1 MASFPLVSATGMLG
15 SGFRA
20 ESLDK
25 AISLG
30 ARMIGCDA
38 GSTDPGPGPLATGIC
53 MFSAAAVKRDTE
65 IMMTRARKAG
75 IPLIIGSAGTS
86 GSDAGLAWMVDI
98 VHEIAREQDLHF
110 KLAVIH
116 SELSPEVVRRHLRDG
131 RARALPPS
139 APLSDADIEA
149 ATHIVGMMGV
159 EPIQQALTS
168 GAQIVVA
175 GRSSD
180 TSIFAALPLLEGYAP
195 AVVWHM
201 AKILECGAAA
211 VAVRTAPDCMMAV
224 LHEDSFDVFPLRE
237 DYHCTPQSVVS
248 HTLYE
253 NADPFDLKEPSG
265 TLRTR
270 TARYEAISDR
280 AVRVSGS
287 EFVHDPEYTIK
298 LEGVRHVGYSTIL
311 MGGVRDPYILAQIDS
326 WLAQLDDNIKTRIRN
341 TVGDRAYEIVTRV
354 YGRDG
359 VMGALEPQPRIAG
372 GVGGHEAFILWDV
385 ISESQDLSRTIATS
399 LSHLAS
405 GAQPDPQVARTD
417 LRRRISLFAARDRPR
432 PGIRVPPQP
441 RTRAGQPDG
450 PVPHPIRGGLIMATL
465 GDLAKLVRSKNAG
478 PFWLTIDIMFDD
490 AQAYRRVR
498 DAEIVNRA
506 AMAHLYNRNPAD
518 IIVVN
523 HDTALAIK
531 VSFPRP
537 QSSGSKHDRDVY
549 GGQQYAPLLGL
560 EVPG

>member
-1 MASFPLVSATGMLG
+1 M
-15 SGFRA
+15 
-20 ESLDK
+20 
-25 AISLG
+25 
-30 ARMIGCDA
+30 
-38 GSTDPGPGPLATGIC
+38 
-53 MFSAAAVKRDTE
+53 
-65 IMMTRARKAG
+65 
-75 IPLIIGSAGTS
+75 
-86 GSDAGLAWMVDI
+86 
-98 VHEIAREQDLHF
+98 
-110 KLAVIH
+110 
-116 SELSPEVVRRHLRDG
+116 
-131 RARALPPS
+131 
-139 APLSDADIEA
+139 
-149 ATHIVGMMGV
+149 
-159 EPIQQALTS
+159 
-168 GAQIVVA
+168 
-175 GRSSD
+175 
-180 TSIFAALPLLEGYAP
+180 LEGYAP

-237 DYHCTPQSVVS
+237 DYHCTPQSVAS

-253 NADPFDLKEPSG
+253 NADPFELKEPSG
-265 TLRTR
+265 TLRTDN
-270 TARYEAISDR
+270 ARYEAISDR

-298 LEGVRHVGYSTIL
+298 LEGVRQVGYSTIL

-341 TVGDRAYEIVTRV
+341 TVGDRPYEIVTRV

-359 VMGALEPQPRIAG
+359 VMGALEPQRAWQNG
-372 GVGGHEAFILWDV
+372 WVGGHEAFILWDV
-385 ISESQDLSRTIATS
+385 ISESQELSRSIATS
-399 LSHLAS
+399 LSHMAVHNPIPKWHGLIS
-405 GAQPDPQVARTD
+405 GVAFP
-417 LRRRISLFAARDRPR
+417 LFAARDRPR
-432 PGIRVPPQP
+432 PGLRVSPQP
-441 RTRAGQPDG
+441 RTRAGQPDLA
-450 PVPHPIRGGLIMATL
+450 VPHRIRGALIMATL

-490 AQAYRRVR
+490 AEAYRRAR

-506 AMAHLYNRNPAD
+506 AIARLYNRNPAD

-537 QSSGSKHDRDVY
+537 QSSGSKLDSDVY